1 MKYRPN
7 NSSNYY
13 VIMTDTHRAD
23 GLISLAEASRKTGKI
38 LTRGAFSELD
48 TGAAPTLTDLT
59 EALHFALGDGRI
71 WLNDQRMV
79 LIQSLVLGRL
89 RQEIIDAFGT
99 ETAKG
104 LFMRVGYMQ
113 GVRDAELIQKRF
125 PQEDL
130 THALAAGPRV
140 HTLEG
145 FVKVTTKQFQFDL
158 RKGTYFGEFYWDDSS
173 EAAEHISSYG
183 ISSEPVCWMQTGYP
197 SGYTSTLFGRPVIF
211 REIECAAMGA
221 PRCFVVGQHVDAWG
235 KDAPERHYLGLDWKS
250 RRSVTVDR
258 PVPSSAAKPSG
269 QSSQDTAERQV
280 VGVSASF
287 LRTRLMLEKVADTDA
302 TVLFIGE
309 SGVGKELF
317 SNELHKLSLRLQG
330 PFVPINC
337 AAIPET
343 LVESELFGVEKGAF
357 TGAIQSRAGYFERAH
372 GGTLFLDEI
381 ASLTYSAQG
390 KVLRAIQERKIERVG
405 GTKTIPVDVRVVAAS
420 NVDLT
425 EEVRAGRFRQDLYFR
440 LCVFPIV
447 IPPLRDRRDDIPLL
461 AAHFL
466 KLFRERHRRDVAG
479 FTRRAMDA
487 LLAYDFP
494 GNIRELQNLV
504 ERGVIYAESGSLID
518 MQHMFT
524 GFEKAP
530 SLSLK
535 LTGEGRIGAAP
546 QDGTALINERRM
558 ITAPEAL
565 KRAEVELYRSALE
578 TAGGNVSSA
587 ARQLGLTRAK
597 LEYRLRRMGLLT

>member
-1 MKYRPN
+1 MNDAQHP
-7 NSSNYY
+7 
-13 VIMTDTHRAD
+13 D
-23 GLISLAEASRKTGKI
+23 GLISLAEASRKTGKMM
-38 LTRGAFSELD
+38 TRGAFSELD
-48 TGAAPTLTDLT
+48 SGAAPTLTDLA

-89 RQEIIDAFGT
+89 RQEIIDAFGM

-145 FVKVTTKQFQFDL
+145 FVKVTTKQFHFDL

-173 EAAEHISSYG
+173 EAAEHIASYG

-221 PRCFVVGQHVDAWG
+221 ARCLVVGQHADAWG
-235 KDAPERHYLGLDWKS
+235 KDAPELHYLGLDWKS
-250 RRSVTVDR
+250 RRTVAVSHPAPR
-258 PVPSSAAKPSG
+258 ARPSSRNAQEAAEG
-269 QSSQDTAERQV
+269 QV

-317 SNELHKLSLRLQG
+317 SIELHKLSPRSAG

-337 AAIPET
+337 AAIPEN

-405 GTKTIPVDVRVVAAS
+405 GAKTVPVDVRVVAAS
-420 NVDLT
+420 NVDLA

-487 LLAYDFP
+487 LLGYDFP

-504 ERGVIYAESGSLID
+504 ERGVIFGESGSLID
-518 MQHMFT
+518 IQHLFT
-524 GFEKAP
+524 GFEKLP

-535 LTGEGRIGAAP
+535 LTGEGRIGMAP
-546 QDGTALINERRM
+546 PDGTGMGAERRM

-565 KRAEVELYRSALE
+565 KRAEAELYRSALE
-578 TAGGNVSSA
+578 AAGGNVSAA

-597 LEYRLRRMGLLT
+597 LEYRLNKIGLLRQR

>member
-1 MKYRPN
+1 MRHP
-7 NSSNYY
+7 
-13 VIMTDTHRAD
+13 D

-48 TGAAPTLTDLT
+48 TGAAPTLNDLT

-183 ISSEPVCWMQTGYP
+183 ISSEPACWMQTGYP

-235 KDAPERHYLGLDWKS
+235 KDAPERHYLGLDWKT
-250 RRSVTVDR
+250 RRHVAIDR
-258 PVPSSAAKPSG
+258 PPPAHAARSSGSA
-269 QSSQDTAERQV
+269 QDASEGQV

-317 SNELHKLSLRLQG
+317 SNEVHKLSTRHDR

-337 AAIPET
+337 AAIPEN

-357 TGAIQSRAGYFERAH
+357 TGAFQSRAGYFERAH

-405 GTKTIPVDVRVVAAS
+405 GAKTIPVDVRVVTAS
-420 NVDLT
+420 NVDLAD
-425 EEVRAGRFRQDLYFR
+425 EVRAGRFRQDLYFR

-466 KLFRERHRRDVAG
+466 KLFRERHRRDIAG

-504 ERGVIYAESGSLID
+504 ERGVIYAESGSLVD
-518 MQHMFT
+518 LQHMFT
-524 GFEKAP
+524 GFEKLP

-535 LTGEGRIGAAP
+535 LTGGGRIGVAP
-546 QDGTALINERRM
+546 ADISDIAGERRM
-558 ITAPEAL
+558 LTAPEAL
-565 KRAEVELYRSALE
+565 KRAEAELYRSALE
-578 TAGGNVSSA
+578 AAGGNVSAA

-597 LEYRLRRMGLLT
+597 LEYRLRKLDLLP

>member
-1 MKYRPN
+1 
-7 NSSNYY
+7 
-13 VIMTDTHRAD
+13 MTGTQQPD

-173 EAAEHISSYG
+173 EAAEHIASYG

-211 REIECAAMGA
+211 REIECAGMGA
-221 PRCFVVGQHVDAWG
+221 PRCLVVGQHVDAWG

-250 RRSVTVDR
+250 QRYATVDR
-258 PVPSSAAKPSG
+258 PVPAPAAKPIGRSG
-269 QSSQDTAERQV
+269 PDTTEGQV

-302 TVLFIGE
+302 TVLFMGE

-317 SNELHKLSLRLQG
+317 SNELHKLSPRVQG

-337 AAIPET
+337 AAIPDN

-405 GTKTIPVDVRVVAAS
+405 GAAKTIPVDVRVVAAS
-420 NVDLT
+420 NVDLAQ
-425 EEVRAGRFRQDLYFR
+425 EVRAGRFRQDLYFR

-466 KLFRERHRRDVAG
+466 QLFRDRHRREVAG
-479 FTRRAMDA
+479 FTRRAMDS

-518 MQHMFT
+518 MQHLFT
-524 GFEKAP
+524 GFEKVP

-535 LTGEGRIGAAP
+535 LTGEGRIGVAP
-546 QDGTALINERRM
+546 RDGMDLTGERRM

-565 KRAEVELYRSALE
+565 KRAETELYRSALE
-578 TAGGNVSSA
+578 AAGGNVSAA

-597 LEYRLRRMGLLT
+597 LEYRLKKVDLLTRTNEP

>member
-1 MKYRPN
+1 
-7 NSSNYY
+7 
-13 VIMTDTHRAD
+13 MTDALHPD

-89 RQEIIDAFGT
+89 RQEIIDAFGV

-211 REIECAAMGA
+211 REIECAGMGA

-235 KDAPERHYLGLDWKS
+235 KDAPERHYLGLDWTG
-250 RRSVTVDR
+250 RRQV
-258 PVPSSAAKPSG
+258 A
-269 QSSQDTAERQV
+269 AERKAPAPAARSPEVMEGQV

-317 SNELHKLSLRLQG
+317 SNEVHKLSPRSPK

-405 GTKTIPVDVRVVAAS
+405 GTRTIPVDVRVVAAS
-420 NVDLT
+420 NVDLA

-466 KLFRERHRRDVAG
+466 KLFRDRHRRDIAG

-518 MQHMFT
+518 LQHMFT
-524 GFEKAP
+524 GFEKLP

-535 LTGEGRIGAAP
+535 LTGGGRIGLAQP
-546 QDGTALINERRM
+546 DPPDMTAERRM

-565 KRAEVELYRSALE
+565 KRAEAELYRSTFEA
-578 TAGGNVSSA
+578 AGGNVSAA

-597 LEYRLRRMGLLT
+597 LEYRLKKIGVLT

>member
-1 MKYRPN
+1 MKDRQA
-7 NSSNYY
+7 S
-13 VIMTDTHRAD
+13 DH
-23 GLISLAEASRKTGKI
+23 LISLAEASRKTGKI

-48 TGAAPTLTDLT
+48 TGASPTLSDLA

-71 WLNDQRMV
+71 WLNDQRML

-89 RQEIIDAFGT
+89 RQEIIDAFGM
-99 ETAKG
+99 EAAKG

-125 PQEDL
+125 AQEDL

-173 EAAEHISSYG
+173 EAAEHLSSYG
-183 ISSEPVCWMQTGYP
+183 IASEPVCWMQTGYP
-197 SGYTSTLFGRPVIF
+197 SGYTSTLFGKPVVF

-221 PRCFVVGQHVDAWG
+221 PRCFVVGQHADAWG
-235 KDAPERHYLGLDWKS
+235 DDAPERHYLGLDWTG
-250 RRSVTVDR
+250 RR
-258 PVPSSAAKPSG
+258 PVAVKTRVPPSTAKSPEVADG
-269 QSSQDTAERQV
+269 QV

-317 SNELHKLSLRLQG
+317 SNELHRLSPRRDK

-405 GTKTIPVDVRVVAAS
+405 GTKTIPVDVRVVVAS
-420 NVDLT
+420 NVDLAA
-425 EEVRAGRFRQDLYFR
+425 EVRGGRFRQDLYFR

-504 ERGVIYAESGSLID
+504 ERGVIFSGSGSLID
-518 MQHMFT
+518 WQHMFT
-524 GFEKAP
+524 GFETLP
-530 SLSLK
+530 SLALK
-535 LTGEGRIGAAP
+535 LTEGGRITATSPSSERGEGAGHP
-546 QDGTALINERRM
+546 MTTADALRQ
-558 ITAPEAL
+558 AEA
-565 KRAEVELYRSALE
+565 ELYRSALAA
-578 TAGGNVSSA
+578 AGGNISAA
-587 ARQLGLTRAK
+587 ARQLRITRAK
-597 LEYRLRRMGLLT
+597 LEYRLRKLGHPG